1 MNALDFGRLCKGCV
15 VCTPCGSLP
24 ANFLKCFFSMTNDEL
39 EYRVLKWLQNN
50 PNITQR
56 KLASE
61 LGVSLGK
68 VNFLLKSLTQVGWVK
83 LENFKRSDN
92 KMGYAYLLTPA
103 GLSEMARIA
112 RSYLERKEVE
122 YQQLENEIQQ
132 LRSEVKKF

>member
-1 MNALDFGRLCKGCV
+1 MHSS
-15 VCTPCGSLP
+15 CGSLLD
-24 ANFLKCFFSMTNDEL
+24 NFLINNSFSIMTNDEL

-50 PNITQR
+50 PNVTQR
-56 KLASE
+56 QLASE

-92 KMGYAYLLTPA
+92 KMGYAYLLTPS
-103 GLSEMARIA
+103 GLMGMAKIT
-112 RSYLERKEVE
+112 RSFLERKEVE

-132 LRSEVKKF
+132 LRAEVKKF